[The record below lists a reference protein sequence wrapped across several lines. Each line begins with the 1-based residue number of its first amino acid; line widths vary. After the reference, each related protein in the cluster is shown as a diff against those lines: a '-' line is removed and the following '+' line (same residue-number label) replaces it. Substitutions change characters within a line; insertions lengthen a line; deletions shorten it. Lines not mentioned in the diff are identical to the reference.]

1 MGWQAKR
8 LKRRDDAGADESDH
22 GDNDSDSDSGAAVIV
37 DDDTSR
43 CQHPHNA

>member
-8 LKRRDDAGADESDH
+8 LKRRDDAGADESDD
-22 GDNDSDSDSGAAVIV
+22 GDSDSDSGAAVIV

-43 CQHPHNA
+43 CQRSHNA